1 VVDRRRVN
9 STVGF
14 LLEMIRVFCAVS
26 ILSVAGVVIARGQQP
41 SAAALADA
49 DKAAIVESVLTL
61 ELQNQNSVPDFAN
74 IRDVSS
80 ENIEFV
86 EPSQLSPRGFTLVAA
101 ADLRQSKNDRIV
113 IFLLFRNISL
123 RDGVAVVKLSRMT
136 EGRPCFGAPISIERT
151 YTYESRRTDDGW
163 VAELT
168 RRPKPPVPVVIKYSA
183 ATD

>member
-1 VVDRRRVN
+1 
-9 STVGF
+9 
-14 LLEMIRVFCAVS
+14 MIRVFCAVS
-26 ILSVAGVVIARGQQP
+26 ILLVAGVVIARGQQP

-49 DKAAIVESVLTL
+49 DKATIVESVLTL

-86 EPSQLSPRGFTLVAA
+86 EPSQLLPRGFTLVAA
-101 ADLRQSKNDRIV
+101 ADLRQSKKDRV
-113 IFLLFRNISL
+113 VTYLLFRNISL

-163 VAELT
+163 VGELT